1 MKVIQEKLPASQIG
15 LQIEIP
21 SEVSKKAY
29 ERVVKEFTRSVNVPG
44 FRKGK
49 VPRQILIQQ
58 IGSSRLKAAAVEEL
72 VENSIKEAVK
82 QENIEALGNIQLR
95 SSFEELVSQF
105 DPAQPLTF
113 SASVDVQP
121 DVVLKQYS
129 GLQIQAEEIKP
140 DPQQVEVALQQYREQ
155 MATLVPVE
163 GRAAQMTDVTVVDFK
178 GVLRSDD
185 PEQEPEPIPGGEAQ
199 GFQLELAE
207 GQFIPGFIDG
217 IIGMNSGDTK
227 EVEATFPEAYP
238 QPDVAG
244 RDAIFTITLKELK
257 EKEFPELDDEFAQD
271 ASDGE
276 FQTLAELQASLEA
289 KFNREAEDKT
299 KSNKEQAVLD
309 ELLNYV
315 EVDIPQ
321 TLIEREVTFMINQT
335 AMQLQNQGIDVR
347 RLFTENMVDRL
358 REQSRPD
365 AIQRIK
371 GTLAMGEVAKQESIQ
386 VQPDELSAKV
396 AELLKELEDQKY
408 DQPIDPERMQ
418 AVVSEDLLK
427 EKIVDWLIEHSTFEL
442 VPEGTLTEE
451 EDDFEE
457 LAEDFEALA
466 GEELASENIEVTE
479 ISQEISAETS
489 PVNDLVEEAEPTPQE
504 QQSTQST
511 ADSSV
516 GVEAIADAD
525 VDEPAE
531 SEAAEKAHK
540 TTKKPKAATED

>member
-29 ERVVKEFTRSVNVPG
+29 ERVVKEFTQSVNVPG

-129 GLQIQAEEIKP
+129 GLQVQAEEIKP

>member
-217 IIGMNSGDTK
+217 IVGMNSGDTK
-227 EVEATFPEAYP
+227 EVEATFPETYP

>member
-29 ERVVKEFTRSVNVPG
+29 ERVVQEFTRSVNVPG

-58 IGSSRLKAAAVEEL
+58 IGSSRLKAAAVEEI

-95 SSFEELVSQF
+95 SSFEDLVSQF
-105 DPAQPLTF
+105 DPTQPLTF

-121 DVVLKQYS
+121 NVVLKQHA

-140 DPQQVEVALQQYREQ
+140 DPKQVEAALQQYREQ

-178 GVLRSDD
+178 GVLRNDD
-185 PEQEPEPIPGGEAQ
+185 PEQEPEPIAGGEAQ

-217 IIGMNSGDTK
+217 IVGMNSGETK
-227 EVEATFPEAYP
+227 DVQATFPETYP

-276 FQTLAELQASLEA
+276 FQTLAELQASLET
-289 KFNREAEDKT
+289 KFNQEAEDKT

-309 ELLNYV
+309 ELLNHV
-315 EVDIPQ
+315 EVDVPE

-347 RLFTENMVDRL
+347 QLFTPDMVERL
-358 REQSRPD
+358 RENSRPD
-365 AIQRIK
+365 ATQRIK
-371 GTLAMGEVAKQESIQ
+371 RTLAMGEVAKLESIQ

-396 AELLKELEDQKY
+396 AELLKELADQKY
-408 DQPIDPERMQ
+408 DQPIDQERIQ

-427 EKIVDWLIEHSTFEL
+427 EKIVDWLIDHSTFEL
-442 VPEGTLTEE
+442 VPEGTLTEKE
-451 EDDFEE
+451 EDFEE
-457 LAEDFEALA
+457 LAAENVAEEDT
-466 GEELASENIEVTE
+466 EVAAM
-479 ISQEISAETS
+479 SQEISVETS
-489 PVNDLVEEAEPTPQE
+489 AVTDVEEAESALEKQE
-504 QQSTQST
+504 STQST
-511 ADSSV
+511 TDSKAEV
-516 GVEAIADAD
+516 EVEAIADAD
-525 VDEPAE
+525 KGAAAA
-531 SEAAEKAHK
+531 SETAEKPRK
-540 TTKKPKAATED
+540 TTKKSKPASTED

>member
-29 ERVVKEFTRSVNVPG
+29 ERVVKEFTQSVNVPG

-227 EVEATFPEAYP
+227 EVEATFPETYP

>member
-1 MKVIQEKLPASQIG
+1 MKVIQEKLPVSQIG

-29 ERVVKEFTRSVNVPG
+29 ERVVQEFTRSVNVPG

-95 SSFEELVSQF
+95 SSFEDLVSQF
-105 DPAQPLTF
+105 DPTQPLTF

-121 DVVLKQYS
+121 NVVLKQHA

-140 DPQQVEVALQQYREQ
+140 DPKQVEDALQQYREQ

-163 GRAAQMTDVTVVDFK
+163 GRAAQMTDVTVIDFK
-178 GVLRSDD
+178 GVLRNDD
-185 PEQEPEPIPGGEAQ
+185 PEQEPEPITGGEAQ
-199 GFQLELAE
+199 GFQLELTE

-217 IIGMNSGDTK
+217 IVGMSSGETK
-227 EVEATFPEAYP
+227 EVQATFPETYP

-276 FQTLAELQASLEA
+276 FQTLAELQASLET
-289 KFNREAEDKT
+289 KFNQEAEDKT

-309 ELLNYV
+309 ELLNHV
-315 EVDIPQ
+315 EVDIPE

-347 RLFTENMVDRL
+347 QLFTPDMIERL
-358 REQSRPD
+358 RENSRPD
-365 AIQRIK
+365 ATQRIK
-371 GTLAMGEVAKQESIQ
+371 RTLAMGEVAKLESIQ
-386 VQPDELSAKV
+386 VQPDELDAKV
-396 AELLKELEDQKY
+396 AELLKELADQKY
-408 DQPIDPERMQ
+408 DQPIDPERIQ

-451 EDDFEE
+451 EEDFEE
-457 LAEDFEALA
+457 LAGESVA
-466 GEELASENIEVTE
+466 GEDVEAAEV
-479 ISQEISAETS
+479 SQEDRAEASAI
-489 PVNDLVEEAEPTPQE
+489 NDVEEAESALEKQE
-504 QQSTQST
+504 LPQSTT
-511 ADSSV
+511 DSKV
-516 GVEAIADAD
+516 EVEVEAIADAD
-525 VDEPAE
+525 PDQAAA
-531 SEAAEKAHK
+531 SETDEKARK
-540 TTKKPKAATED
+540 ATKKSKPAVAED

>member
-29 ERVVKEFTRSVNVPG
+29 ERVVQEFTRSVNVPG

-49 VPRQILIQQ
+49 VPRQILVQQ

-72 VENSIKEAVK
+72 VEDSIKEAVK
-82 QENIEALGNIQLR
+82 QENIEALGNFQLR

-105 DPAQPLTF
+105 DPTQPLTF

-121 DVVLKQYS
+121 NVVLTQHL

-140 DPQQVEVALQQYREQ
+140 DPKQVEAALQQYREQ

-185 PEQEPEPIPGGEAQ
+185 PAQEPEPIPGGEAQ

-217 IIGMNSGDTK
+217 IVGMNPGETK
-227 EVEATFPEAYP
+227 DVQATFPETYP

-244 RDAIFTITLKELK
+244 RDAVFAVTLKELK
-257 EKEFPELDDEFAQD
+257 EKEFPELNDEFAQD

-276 FQTLAELQASLEA
+276 FQTLTELQASLEA
-289 KFNREAEDKT
+289 KFSQEAEDKT

-309 ELLNYV
+309 ELLNHV
-315 EVDIPQ
+315 EVDIPE

-347 RLFTENMVDRL
+347 QLFTQDMVVRL

-365 AIQRIK
+365 ATQRIK
-371 GTLAMGEVAKQESIQ
+371 RTLAMGEVAKQESIQ
-386 VQPDELSAKV
+386 VQPDELATKV
-396 AELLKELEDQKY
+396 AELLKELEDQNY
-408 DQPIDPERMQ
+408 DQPIDQERIE

-427 EKIVDWLIEHSTFEL
+427 EKIVDWLIEHSTVDL
-442 VPEGTLTEE
+442 VPEGTLSRA
-451 EDDFEE
+451 EDDDLFEGESAIQE
-457 LAEDFEALA
+457 LGEETA
-466 GEELASENIEVTE
+466 GEAF
-479 ISQEISAETS
+479 QESVAETAT
-489 PVNDLVEEAEPTPQE
+489 NELIED
-504 QQSTQST
+504 
-511 ADSSV
+511 ADSTPKKQQLNQSPSDSKAEV
-516 GVEAIADAD
+516 ASTSAIAE
-525 VDEPAE
+525 VDEATE
-531 SEAAEKAHK
+531 SETAAKVRK
-540 TTKKPKAATED
+540 TTKKSKSTTTED

>member
-217 IIGMNSGDTK
+217 IVGMNSGDTK

>member
-29 ERVVKEFTRSVNVPG
+29 ERVVQEFTRSVNVPG

-49 VPRQILIQQ
+49 VPRQILVQQ

-72 VENSIKEAVK
+72 VEDSIKEAVK
-82 QENIEALGNIQLR
+82 QENIEALGNFQLR

-105 DPAQPLTF
+105 DPTQPLTF

-121 DVVLKQYS
+121 NVVLTQHL

-140 DPQQVEVALQQYREQ
+140 DPKQVEAALQQYREQ

-163 GRAAQMTDVTVVDFK
+163 GRAAQMTDATVVDFK

-185 PEQEPEPIPGGEAQ
+185 PAQEPEPIPGGEAQ

-217 IIGMNSGDTK
+217 IVGMNPGETK
-227 EVEATFPEAYP
+227 DVQATFPETYP

-244 RDAIFTITLKELK
+244 RDAVFAVTLKELK
-257 EKEFPELDDEFAQD
+257 EKEFPELNDEFAQD

-276 FQTLAELQASLEA
+276 FQTLTELQASLEA
-289 KFNREAEDKT
+289 KFSQEAEDKT

-309 ELLNYV
+309 ELLNHV
-315 EVDIPQ
+315 EVDIPE

-347 RLFTENMVDRL
+347 QLFTQDMVVRL

-365 AIQRIK
+365 ATQRIK
-371 GTLAMGEVAKQESIQ
+371 RTLAMGEVAKQESIQ
-386 VQPDELSAKV
+386 VQPDELATKV
-396 AELLKELEDQKY
+396 AELLKELEDQNY
-408 DQPIDPERMQ
+408 DQPIDQERIE

-427 EKIVDWLIEHSTFEL
+427 EKIVDWLIEHSTVDL
-442 VPEGTLTEE
+442 VPEGTLSRA
-451 EDDFEE
+451 EDDDLFEGESAIQE
-457 LAEDFEALA
+457 LGEETA
-466 GEELASENIEVTE
+466 GEAF
-479 ISQEISAETS
+479 QESVAETAT
-489 PVNDLVEEAEPTPQE
+489 NELIED
-504 QQSTQST
+504 
-511 ADSSV
+511 ADSTPKKQQLNQSPSDSKAEV
-516 GVEAIADAD
+516 ASTSAIAE
-525 VDEPAE
+525 VDEATE
-531 SEAAEKAHK
+531 SETAAKVRK
-540 TTKKPKAATED
+540 TTKKSKSTTTED

>member
-29 ERVVKEFTRSVNVPG
+29 ERVVQEFTRSVNVPG

-49 VPRQILIQQ
+49 VPRQILVQQ

-72 VENSIKEAVK
+72 VEDSIKEAVK
-82 QENIEALGNIQLR
+82 QENIEALGNFQLR

-105 DPAQPLTF
+105 DPTQPLTF

-121 DVVLKQYS
+121 NVVLTQHL

-140 DPQQVEVALQQYREQ
+140 DPKQVEAALQQYREQ

-185 PEQEPEPIPGGEAQ
+185 PAQEPEPIPGGEAQ

-217 IIGMNSGDTK
+217 IVGMNPGETK
-227 EVEATFPEAYP
+227 DVQATFPETYP

-244 RDAIFTITLKELK
+244 RDAVFTVTLKELK
-257 EKEFPELDDEFAQD
+257 EKEFPELNDEFAQD

-276 FQTLAELQASLEA
+276 FQTLTELQASLEA
-289 KFNREAEDKT
+289 KFSQEAGDKT

-309 ELLNYV
+309 ELLNHV
-315 EVDIPQ
+315 EVDIPE

-347 RLFTENMVDRL
+347 QLFTQDMVVRL

-365 AIQRIK
+365 ATQRIK
-371 GTLAMGEVAKQESIQ
+371 RTLAMGEVAKQESIQ
-386 VQPDELSAKV
+386 VQPDELATKV
-396 AELLKELEDQKY
+396 AELLKELEDQNY
-408 DQPIDPERMQ
+408 DQPIDQERIE

-427 EKIVDWLIEHSTFEL
+427 EKIVDWLIEHSTVDL
-442 VPEGTLTEE
+442 VPEGTLSRA
-451 EDDFEE
+451 EDDDLFEGESAIQE
-457 LAEDFEALA
+457 LGEETA
-466 GEELASENIEVTE
+466 GEAF
-479 ISQEISAETS
+479 QESVAETAT
-489 PVNDLVEEAEPTPQE
+489 NELIED
-504 QQSTQST
+504 
-511 ADSSV
+511 ADSTPKKQQLNQSPSDSKAEV
-516 GVEAIADAD
+516 ASTSAIAE
-525 VDEPAE
+525 VDEATE
-531 SEAAEKAHK
+531 SETAAKVRK
-540 TTKKPKAATED
+540 TTKKSKSTTTED

>member
-29 ERVVKEFTRSVNVPG
+29 ERVVQEFTRSVNVPG

-95 SSFEELVSQF
+95 SSFEDLVSQF
-105 DPAQPLTF
+105 DPTQPLTF

-121 DVVLKQYS
+121 NVVLKQHA

-140 DPQQVEVALQQYREQ
+140 DPKQVEDALQQYREQ

-163 GRAAQMTDVTVVDFK
+163 GRAAQMTDVTVIDFK
-178 GVLRSDD
+178 GVLRNDD
-185 PEQEPEPIPGGEAQ
+185 PEQEPEPITGGEAQ
-199 GFQLELAE
+199 GFQLELTE

-217 IIGMNSGDTK
+217 IVGMSSGETK
-227 EVEATFPEAYP
+227 EVQATFPETYP

-276 FQTLAELQASLEA
+276 FQTLAELQASLET
-289 KFNREAEDKT
+289 KFNQEAEDKT

-309 ELLNYV
+309 ELLNHV
-315 EVDIPQ
+315 EVDIPE

-347 RLFTENMVDRL
+347 QLFTPDMIERL
-358 REQSRPD
+358 RENSRPD
-365 AIQRIK
+365 ATQRIK
-371 GTLAMGEVAKQESIQ
+371 RTLAMGEVAKLESIQ
-386 VQPDELSAKV
+386 VQPDELDAKV
-396 AELLKELEDQKY
+396 AELLKELADQKY
-408 DQPIDPERMQ
+408 DQPIDPERIQ

-451 EDDFEE
+451 EEDFEE
-457 LAEDFEALA
+457 LAGESVA
-466 GEELASENIEVTE
+466 GEDVEAAEV
-479 ISQEISAETS
+479 SQEDRAEASAI
-489 PVNDLVEEAEPTPQE
+489 NDVEEAESALEKQE
-504 QQSTQST
+504 LPQSTT
-511 ADSSV
+511 DSKV
-516 GVEAIADAD
+516 EVEVEAIADAD
-525 VDEPAE
+525 PDQAAA
-531 SEAAEKAHK
+531 SETDEKARK
-540 TTKKPKAATED
+540 ATKKSKPAVAED

>member
-29 ERVVKEFTRSVNVPG
+29 ERVVQEFTRSVNIPG

-58 IGSSRLKAAAVEEL
+58 VGSSRIKAAAVEEL

-82 QENIEALGNIQLR
+82 QENIEALGNFQLR

-121 DVVLKQYS
+121 NVLLKQHS

-140 DPQQVEVALQQYREQ
+140 DPKQIEVVLQQYREQ
-155 MATLVPVE
+155 MVTLVPIE
-163 GRAAQMTDVTVVDFK
+163 GRAAQIADVAVVDFI
-178 GVLRSDD
+178 GVLSSSD

-217 IIGMNSGDTK
+217 IVGMNPGETK
-227 EVEATFPEAYP
+227 EVEAIFPEDYP

-244 RDAIFTITLKELK
+244 RDAVFTITLKELK

-276 FQTLAELQASLEA
+276 FQTLVELQASLET
-289 KFNREAEDKT
+289 KFKQEAENKT
-299 KSNKEQAVLD
+299 KSNKEQSVLD
-309 ELLNYV
+309 ELLNHV
-315 EVDIPQ
+315 EVDIPE
-321 TLIEREVTFMINQT
+321 TLIEQEVTFMINQT
-335 AMQLQNQGIDVR
+335 GMQLQNQGIDVR
-347 RLFTENMVDRL
+347 KLFTQDMIARL

-365 AIQRIK
+365 ATQRIK
-371 GTLAMGEVAKQESIQ
+371 RTLAMGEVAKQESIQ
-386 VQPDELSAKV
+386 VQPDELETKV
-396 AELLKELEDQKY
+396 AELLKELADQNY
-408 DQPIDPERMQ
+408 DQPIDQERVK

-427 EKIVDWLIEHSTFEL
+427 EKIVDWLIEHSAIEL
-442 VPEGTLTEE
+442 VPEGTLTQEDDLVEGELAAEDLGEE
-451 EDDFEE
+451 EAEVAE
-457 LAEDFEALA
+457 LVQ
-466 GEELASENIEVTE
+466 ENATE
-479 ISQEISAETS
+479 IETAT
-489 PVNDLVEEAEPTPQE
+489 NDLVEKAYPETQV
-504 QQSTQST
+504 QQPTQSADDLKAEVDVEEIAAINEV
-511 ADSSV
+511 ADS
-516 GVEAIADAD
+516 ET
-525 VDEPAE
+525 
-531 SEAAEKAHK
+531 AAKGRK
-540 TTKKPKAATED
+540 TTKKSKPTATEE

>member
-29 ERVVKEFTRSVNVPG
+29 ERVVQEFTRSVNVPG

-49 VPRQILIQQ
+49 VPRQVLVQQ

-72 VENSIKEAVK
+72 VEDSIKEAVK
-82 QENIEALGNIQLR
+82 QENIEALGNFQLR

-105 DPAQPLTF
+105 DPTQPLTF

-121 DVVLKQYS
+121 NVVLTQHL

-140 DPQQVEVALQQYREQ
+140 DPKQVEAALQQYREQ

-185 PEQEPEPIPGGEAQ
+185 PAQEPEPIPGGEAQ

-217 IIGMNSGDTK
+217 IVGMNPGETK
-227 EVEATFPEAYP
+227 DVQATFPETYP

-244 RDAIFTITLKELK
+244 RDAVFTVTLKELK
-257 EKEFPELDDEFAQD
+257 EKEFPELNDEFAQD

-276 FQTLAELQASLEA
+276 FQTLTELQASLEA
-289 KFNREAEDKT
+289 KFSQEAGDKT

-309 ELLNYV
+309 ELLNHV
-315 EVDIPQ
+315 EVDIPE

-347 RLFTENMVDRL
+347 QLFTQDMVVRL

-365 AIQRIK
+365 ATQRIK
-371 GTLAMGEVAKQESIQ
+371 RTLAMGEVAKQESIQ
-386 VQPDELSAKV
+386 VQPDELATKV
-396 AELLKELEDQKY
+396 AELLKELEDQNY
-408 DQPIDPERMQ
+408 DQPIDQERIE

-427 EKIVDWLIEHSTFEL
+427 EKIVDWLIEHSTVDL
-442 VPEGTLTEE
+442 VPEGTLSRA
-451 EDDFEE
+451 EDDDLFEGESAIQE
-457 LAEDFEALA
+457 LGEETA
-466 GEELASENIEVTE
+466 GEAF
-479 ISQEISAETS
+479 QESVAETAT
-489 PVNDLVEEAEPTPQE
+489 NELIED
-504 QQSTQST
+504 
-511 ADSSV
+511 ADSTPKKQQLNQSPSDSKAEV
-516 GVEAIADAD
+516 ASTSAIAE
-525 VDEPAE
+525 VDEATE
-531 SEAAEKAHK
+531 SETAAKVRK
-540 TTKKPKAATED
+540 TTKKSKSTTTED

>member
-58 IGSSRLKAAAVEEL
+58 IGSSRLKAATVEEL

-121 DVVLKQYS
+121 DVVLKQHS

-140 DPQQVEVALQQYREQ
+140 DPKQVEVALQQYREQ

-199 GFQLELAE
+199 GFQLELTE

-217 IIGMNSGDTK
+217 IVGMNSGDTK

-315 EVDIPQ
+315 EVDIPE
-321 TLIEREVTFMINQT
+321 TLIEREVTFMVNQT

-371 GTLAMGEVAKQESIQ
+371 LNLAMGEVAKQESIQ

-408 DQPIDPERMQ
+408 DQQIDPERMQ

-427 EKIVDWLIEHSTFEL
+427 EKTVDWLIEHSTFEL

-451 EDDFEE
+451 EDDFEA

-466 GEELASENIEVTE
+466 GEELAEEDIEVTE
-479 ISQEISAETS
+479 ISQEISVEDSA
-489 PVNDLVEEAEPTPQE
+489 VNDLVEAAEPTSKE

-525 VDEPAE
+525 VDEPVE

>member
-129 GLQIQAEEIKP
+129 GLQVQAEEIKP

>member
-29 ERVVKEFTRSVNVPG
+29 ERVVQEFTRSVNVPG

-49 VPRQILIQQ
+49 VPRQVLIQQ

-72 VENSIKEAVK
+72 VEDSIKEAVK
-82 QENIEALGNIQLR
+82 QENIEALGNFQLR
-95 SSFEELVSQF
+95 SSFEDLVSQF
-105 DPAQPLTF
+105 DPMQPLTF

-121 DVVLKQYS
+121 SVVLTQYS

-140 DPQQVEVALQQYREQ
+140 DPKQIEAALQQYREQ

-163 GRAAQMTDVTVVDFK
+163 GRTAQMADVAVVDFK
-178 GVLRSDD
+178 GVLRNDD
-185 PEQEPEPIPGGEAQ
+185 PEQEPEPVPGGEAQ
-199 GFQLELAE
+199 GFQLELTE

-217 IIGMNSGDTK
+217 IVGMNPGDMK
-227 EVEATFPEAYP
+227 DVQATFPETYP

-244 RDAIFTITLKELK
+244 RDAVFAITLKELK

-276 FQTLAELQASLEA
+276 FQTLAELQASLET
-289 KFNREAEDKT
+289 KFKQEAENKT

-309 ELLNYV
+309 ELLNHV
-315 EVDIPQ
+315 EVDIPE

-347 RLFTENMVDRL
+347 QLFTQDMVARL
-358 REQSRPD
+358 RDQSRPD
-365 AIQRIK
+365 ATQRIK
-371 GTLAMGEVAKQESIQ
+371 RTLAMGEVAKQESIQ
-386 VQPDELSAKV
+386 VQPDELATKV
-396 AELLKELEDQKY
+396 AELLKELEDQNY
-408 DQPIDPERMQ
+408 DQPIDQERMQ

-427 EKIVDWLIEHSTFEL
+427 EKIVDWLIDHSTVEL
-442 VPEGTLTEE
+442 VPAGTLTK
-451 EDDFEE
+451 EDADVEE
-457 LAEDFEALA
+457 LAEESTEVAETAQESAVEVSDVN
-466 GEELASENIEVTE
+466 ELA
-479 ISQEISAETS
+479 AK
-489 PVNDLVEEAEPTPQE
+489 AEPTTKN

-511 ADSSV
+511 DASKAE
-516 GVEAIADAD
+516 VEVDAIADI
-525 VDEPAE
+525 
-531 SEAAEKAHK
+531 SEAAEHETAEK
-540 TTKKPKAATED
+540 TRKSAKKSKPMTTED

>member
-29 ERVVKEFTRSVNVPG
+29 ERVVQEFTRSVNVPG

-49 VPRQILIQQ
+49 VPRQILVQQ

-72 VENSIKEAVK
+72 VEDSIKEAVK
-82 QENIEALGNIQLR
+82 QENIEALGNFQLR

-105 DPAQPLTF
+105 DPTQPLTF

-121 DVVLKQYS
+121 NVVLTQHL

-140 DPQQVEVALQQYREQ
+140 DPKQVEAALQQYREQ

-163 GRAAQMTDVTVVDFK
+163 GRAAQMTDATVVDFK

-185 PEQEPEPIPGGEAQ
+185 PAQEPEPIPGGEAQ

-217 IIGMNSGDTK
+217 IVGMNPGETK
-227 EVEATFPEAYP
+227 DVQATFPETYP

-244 RDAIFTITLKELK
+244 RDAVFTVTLKELK
-257 EKEFPELDDEFAQD
+257 EKEFPELNDEFAQD

-276 FQTLAELQASLEA
+276 FQTLTELQASLEA
-289 KFNREAEDKT
+289 KFSQEAGDKT

-309 ELLNYV
+309 ELLNHV
-315 EVDIPQ
+315 EVDIPE

-347 RLFTENMVDRL
+347 QLFTQDMVVRL

-365 AIQRIK
+365 ATQRIK
-371 GTLAMGEVAKQESIQ
+371 RTLAMGEVAKQESIQ
-386 VQPDELSAKV
+386 VQPDELATKV
-396 AELLKELEDQKY
+396 AELLKELEDQNY
-408 DQPIDPERMQ
+408 DQPIDQERIE

-427 EKIVDWLIEHSTFEL
+427 EKIVDWLIEHSTVDL
-442 VPEGTLTEE
+442 VPEGTLSRA
-451 EDDFEE
+451 EDDDLFEGESAIQE
-457 LAEDFEALA
+457 LGEETA
-466 GEELASENIEVTE
+466 GEAF
-479 ISQEISAETS
+479 QESVAETAT
-489 PVNDLVEEAEPTPQE
+489 NELIED
-504 QQSTQST
+504 
-511 ADSSV
+511 ADSTPKKQQLNQSPSDSKAEV
-516 GVEAIADAD
+516 ASTSAIAE
-525 VDEPAE
+525 VDEATE
-531 SEAAEKAHK
+531 SETAAKVRK
-540 TTKKPKAATED
+540 TTKKSKSTTTED

>member
-29 ERVVKEFTRSVNVPG
+29 ERVVQEFTRSVNVPG

-49 VPRQILIQQ
+49 VPRQVLVQQ

-72 VENSIKEAVK
+72 VEDSIKEAVK
-82 QENIEALGNIQLR
+82 QENIEALGNFQLR

-105 DPAQPLTF
+105 DPTQPLTF

-121 DVVLKQYS
+121 NVVLTQHL

-140 DPQQVEVALQQYREQ
+140 DPKQVEAALQQYREQ

-185 PEQEPEPIPGGEAQ
+185 PAQEPEPIPGGEAQ

-217 IIGMNSGDTK
+217 IVGMNPGETK
-227 EVEATFPEAYP
+227 DVQATFPETYP

-244 RDAIFTITLKELK
+244 RDAVFTVTLKELK
-257 EKEFPELDDEFAQD
+257 EKEFPELNDEFAQD

-276 FQTLAELQASLEA
+276 FQTLTELQASLEA
-289 KFNREAEDKT
+289 KFSQEAGDKT

-309 ELLNYV
+309 ELLNHV
-315 EVDIPQ
+315 EVDIPE

-347 RLFTENMVDRL
+347 QLFTQDMVVRL

-365 AIQRIK
+365 ATQRIK
-371 GTLAMGEVAKQESIQ
+371 RTLAMGEVAKQESIQ
-386 VQPDELSAKV
+386 VQPDELATKV
-396 AELLKELEDQKY
+396 AELLKELADQNY
-408 DQPIDPERMQ
+408 DQPIDQERIE

-427 EKIVDWLIEHSTFEL
+427 EKIVDWLIEHSTVDL
-442 VPEGTLTEE
+442 VPEGTLSR
-451 EDDFEE
+451 EDDDDDDLFERESATQE
-457 LAEDFEALA
+457 LGEETTREALQ
-466 GEELASENIEVTE
+466 ESVTE
-479 ISQEISAETS
+479 TAT
-489 PVNDLVEEAEPTPQE
+489 NDLIED
-504 QQSTQST
+504 
-511 ADSSV
+511 ADSTPKKQQLNQSPSDSKAEV
-516 GVEAIADAD
+516 ASTSAIAE
-525 VDEPAE
+525 VDEATE
-531 SEAAEKAHK
+531 SETAAKVRK
-540 TTKKPKAATED
+540 TTKKSKSTTTED

>member
-29 ERVVKEFTRSVNVPG
+29 ERVVKEFTQSVNVPG

-217 IIGMNSGDTK
+217 IVGMNSGDTK
-227 EVEATFPEAYP
+227 EVEATFPETYP

>member
-129 GLQIQAEEIKP
+129 GLQVQAEEIKP

-227 EVEATFPEAYP
+227 EVEATFPETYP

-309 ELLNYV
+309 ELLNCV

>member
-21 SEVSKKAY
+21 SEVLKKAY
-29 ERVVKEFTRSVNVPG
+29 ERVVQEFTKSVNVPG

-95 SSFEELVSQF
+95 SSFEDLVSQF
-105 DPAQPLTF
+105 DPTQPLTF

-121 DVVLKQYS
+121 NVVLKQHS
-129 GLQIQAEEIKP
+129 GLQIQAEEVKP
-140 DPQQVEVALQQYREQ
+140 DPKQVEAALQQYREQ

-163 GRAAQMTDVTVVDFK
+163 GRSAQMTDVTVVDFK

-185 PEQEPEPIPGGEAQ
+185 PEQEPEPVPGGEAQ

-217 IIGMNSGDTK
+217 IVGMASGETK
-227 EVEATFPEAYP
+227 DVEATFPETYP
-238 QPDVAG
+238 QPNVAG

-276 FQTLAELQASLEA
+276 FQTLAELQTSLET
-289 KFNREAEDKT
+289 KFNQEAEDKT
-299 KSNKEQAVLD
+299 KFNKEQAVLD
-309 ELLNYV
+309 ELLNHV
-315 EVDIPQ
+315 EVDIPE

-347 RLFTENMVDRL
+347 RLFTEDMVDRL

-365 AIQRIK
+365 ATQRIK
-371 GTLAMGEVAKQESIQ
+371 RTLAMGEVAKQESIQ
-386 VQPDELSAKV
+386 VQPDELSVKV
-396 AELLKELEDQKY
+396 AELLKELADQKY

-427 EKIVDWLIEHSTFEL
+427 EKIVDWLIENSTFEL
-442 VPEGTLTEE
+442 VPEGTLTEKE
-451 EDDFEE
+451 EDFEA

-466 GEELASENIEVTE
+466 AEDIEVSKLSQDSPAE
-479 ISQEISAETS
+479 ISPA
-489 PVNDLVEEAEPTPQE
+489 NDLVEKAEPTPTE
-504 QQSTQST
+504 QQSTQSS
-511 ADSSV
+511 ADSKV
-516 GVEAIADAD
+516 EVEGEAIADVAD
-525 VDEPAE
+525 GDQPAA
-531 SEAAEKAHK
+531 SEAAEKARK
-540 TTKKPKAATED
+540 TNKKPKPVTED